1 MLHWC
6 ISLQPD
12 SSSNTRKAG
21 LGILI
26 LHQQES
32 SNFALYIQA
41 QLPSADSVL
50 MAEAAAI
57 TLVAERLN
65 TTSYNFFTDNQIMAN
80 FYNST
85 DPSNPP
91 HWNIKSITATFL
103 QAMKDSQF
111 KVHKI
116 PRAMNSTANALAHQA
131 FNSNSV
137 STVFSCNAAHH
148 RHLDQCPIQ
157 MALLNAKL
165 EAM

>member
-1 MLHWC
+1 
-6 ISLQPD
+6 
-12 SSSNTRKAG
+12 
-21 LGILI
+21 
-26 LHQQES
+26 
-32 SNFALYIQA
+32 
-41 QLPSADSVL
+41 

-91 HWNIKSITATFL
+91 HWNIKSITATIL

-131 FNSNSV
+131 FNSNSA
-137 STVFSCNAAHH
+137 SAVFSCNAAHH

>member
-1 MLHWC
+1 M
-6 ISLQPD
+6 
-12 SSSNTRKAG
+12 
-21 LGILI
+21 
-26 LHQQES
+26 
-32 SNFALYIQA
+32 ALYIQA

-80 FYNST
+80 FYSST

-91 HWNIKSITATFL
+91 RWNIKSITATFL

-116 PRAMNSTANALAHQA
+116 PRAMMSCGADSTAAGLEHKVQPGQSPRGRMAWK
-131 FNSNSV
+131 NSRR
-137 STVFSCNAAHH
+137 F
-148 RHLDQCPIQ
+148 RR
-157 MALLNAKL
+157 L
-165 EAM
+165 EGL

>member
-1 MLHWC
+1 
-6 ISLQPD
+6 
-12 SSSNTRKAG
+12 
-21 LGILI
+21 
-26 LHQQES
+26 
-32 SNFALYIQA
+32 
-41 QLPSADSVL
+41 

-57 TLVAERLN
+57 TLAALVAERLN

-80 FYNST
+80 FYSST

-157 MALLNAKL
+157 MALSTVSWKP
-165 EAM
+165 